1 MPDKG
6 IVTTEQIVEEEKD
19 FDEVFN
25 DIVDKSDED
34 LQAEADKAKETDED
48 SGESKKD
55 QSADAV
61 GGKPVED
68 PIKPASSDPN
78 PESDTE
84 AGLTQDDWK
93 VKAEKF
99 EADLQK
105 ERQRTSSWDGRIK
118 AANKKAK
125 ELEAEVKMLRAKLDE
140 KDSGPSEEEQSD
152 QEVMDKFKETFPEL
166 VEVIDIMQRKIDAK
180 ASPAK
185 DPGQS
190 DTTDDDLDPESANSD
205 DNVDDTNVAVC
216 DMNEVRKIHRDV
228 DEAVSS
234 GKIVT
239 WINSQPDYIRPSLE
253 NVYYGANGYGST
265 QQVIDLVNNFKTQT
279 GWTSDLLKTEDTK
292 ADKLNSM
299 MESEGGSGGPVD
311 KTGPD
316 KSDYDAAAKD
326 AGF

>member
-6 IVTTEQIVEEEKD
+6 IVTTEQINEEEKD

-34 LQAEADKAKETDED
+34 LQAEADKAKETDAD

-68 PIKPASSDPN
+68 PIKPDSSDPN

-84 AGLTQDDWK
+84 AGLTQEDWK
-93 VKAEKF
+93 VKAEKL
-99 EADLQK
+99 EAELQK

-140 KDSGPSEEEQSD
+140 NDSGSSEEEQSD
-152 QEVMDKFKETFPEL
+152 QEVMDKFKVTFPEL
-166 VEVIDIMQRKIDAK
+166 IDVIDIMQRKIDANT
-180 ASPAK
+180 SPAK
-185 DPGQS
+185 DPVQS
-190 DTTDDDLDPESANSD
+190 DTTDDDFDPESANSD
-205 DNVDDTNVAVC
+205 DDGNAADVAVC
-216 DMNEVRKIHRDV
+216 DMAEVRKIHRDV

-253 NVYYGANGYGST
+253 NVYYGANGYGTT

-279 GWTSDLLKTEDTK
+279 GWKSDLLKTEDTK